1 MDLKKENIEKLEKV
15 INLLD
20 EVKNDDWLIGLVD
33 ENDDLSKIKMK
44 VEKVKRLIRK

>member
-33 ENDDLSKIKMK
+33 ENDDLSEIKMK
-44 VEKVKRLIRK
+44 VEKVKKLIEK

>member
-1 MDLKKENIEKLEKV
+1 MDLKKENIEKLNLI

-33 ENDDLSKIKMK
+33 ENDDLSKIKMSI
-44 VEKVKRLIRK
+44 EKVKKLIEK